1 MVSESIWNIGV
12 IYDKKIFFLS
22 FLRKFREKKD
32 WLFKMKFSS
41 LTNSNMLNSRK
52 NIVCLK

>member
-22 FLRKFREKKD
+22 FLRKFREKKN